1 MSQTRRKREHREKAK
16 GRTKK
21 GESRKM
27 KVEKKSE
34 MRFPYSEKVLEHFR
48 NPHNVGK
55 IEDPD
60 GKGLEGSPAC
70 GDMVAVYI
78 KVEPETKVIED
89 IKFESYGCASN
100 IATGSVITDLARGK
114 TLDEAKKITWKQA
127 SEELGGLPP
136 IKAHCSVLAVEGLR
150 AAIRD
155 YEEKHGLVTEKEPT
169 TEEVVQQRL
178 KHVMNPLTGLDIIRT
193 NLILK
198 TSVEAGVVRVVVDL
212 PADHQFAPSIKE
224 DIMEKLG
231 ALWDVEKVD
240 VVFTA

>member
-1 MSQTRRKREHREKAK
+1 MSQGKREKEDR
-16 GRTKK
+16 KK
-21 GESRKM
+21 KVRKEQQGEIM
-27 KVEKKSE
+27 K
-34 MRFPYSEKVLEHFR
+34 FPYSEKVLEHFR

-55 IEDPD
+55 MENPD

-78 KVEPETKVIED
+78 KVNPETKIIED

-100 IATGSVITDLARGK
+100 IATASVITDLARGK
-114 TLDEAKKITWKQA
+114 TLEEAKKITWKQA

-155 YEEKHGLVTEKEPT
+155 YEEKHGLITEKEPT
-169 TEEVVQQRL
+169 TEEVVRNRL

-198 TSVEAGVVRVVVDL
+198 TSVEDGVVRVVVDL
-212 PADHQFAPSIKE
+212 PADHQFASAIKE
-224 DIMEKLG
+224 DITEKLG
-231 ALWDVEKVD
+231 SLWDVERVD